1 MERQRGM
8 GRERGRSSSVGSA
21 DLRSKIDE
29 FGVWCGVIGRTDGT
43 LPRGF
48 SGSMSLLF
56 LFRCCLLHER
66 ASVRAQCSQAS
77 KRASTHS
84 SSPKRKLVDERQRNS
99 ESRNRIRIKV
109 TSAMKGLQEQ
119 QYNTKRNIQLLKQ
132 QSTETGETNDSFIM
146 CMFFINKK
154 FQNKLCIS
162 IRLFCLIRSSLVP
175 SERTTRRARWE
186 KREKRGG
193 YP

>member
-1 MERQRGM
+1 M

-66 ASVRAQCSQAS
+66 ANVRA
-77 KRASTHS
+77 
-84 SSPKRKLVDERQRNS
+84 
-99 ESRNRIRIKV
+99 
-109 TSAMKGLQEQ
+109 
-119 QYNTKRNIQLLKQ
+119 
-132 QSTETGETNDSFIM
+132 
-146 CMFFINKK
+146 
-154 FQNKLCIS
+154 
-162 IRLFCLIRSSLVP
+162 
-175 SERTTRRARWE
+175 
-186 KREKRGG
+186 
-193 YP
+193 